1 MDHRTGHFW
10 PTIAE
15 MLTDRTLFLNSRRNF
30 NDPFDSQPIIKNDL
44 SNRSIRDHFRDS
56 LGDPL
61 NPKRSPIATARIL
74 EMRARGETNLSK
86 DRLEYIKKGLRKNA
100 QEMLDSAGIL
110 SFSLT
115 AEHPLLWGHYA
126 ASFTGVCAV
135 FRRTASLKSG
145 FAMCAKVSYVKERPT
160 LPLSTIHEVS
170 RRRMAGQD
178 YDELVRQIFFIS
190 FLHKSQD
197 WGYEQEAR
205 IFYPF
210 HAFKKLPFEPTELV
224 GFLLGPN
231 SSNELEARIKSEIR
245 TRCPSASL
253 DKASLS
259 QTEFR
264 IIIPHKYQRHHANA
278 A

>member
-1 MDHRTGHFW
+1 MDHRTAHFW
-10 PTIAE
+10 PAITEI
-15 MLTDRTLFLNSRRNF
+15 LTDHTLVLNSRKNF

-44 SNRSIRDHFRDS
+44 SNRAIRDHFRDA

-61 NPKRSPIATARIL
+61 NPKRSSIAAARIL
-74 EMRARGETNLSK
+74 EMRARGETSLSK
-86 DRLEYIKKGLRKNA
+86 DRLEYIKKGIRKNA

-126 ASFTGVCAV
+126 ASFAGVCAV

-145 FAMCAKVSYVKERPT
+145 FTVCARVSYVEERPT
-160 LPLSTIHEVS
+160 LPLSIMHEMA
-170 RRRMAGQD
+170 RRRMAAQD
-178 YDELVRQIFFIS
+178 YDGLANQIFFLS
-190 FLHKSQD
+190 FLHKSEH
-197 WGYEQEAR
+197 WRYEQEAR
-205 IFYPF
+205 IFHPF
-210 HAFKKLPFEPTELV
+210 HAFKKLPFEPSELV

-231 SSNELEARIKSEIR
+231 SSDDLYVRIKSEIR
-245 TRCPSASL
+245 TRYPSASL

-264 IIIPHKYQRHHANA
+264 IIIPHKYQLQRANA